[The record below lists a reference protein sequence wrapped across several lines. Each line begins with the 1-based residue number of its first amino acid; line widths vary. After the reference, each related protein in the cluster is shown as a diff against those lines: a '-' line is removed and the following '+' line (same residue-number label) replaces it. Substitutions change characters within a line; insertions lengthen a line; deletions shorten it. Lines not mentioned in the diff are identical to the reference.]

1 MMVRGRHLAVLAT
14 VAAVAGSIGFAVP
27 VSAARPAPSGP
38 KTLPFDGYT
47 WTVKAATRK
56 IGPGPNLFSPDLAWV
71 DAGGALHLRIAKVS
85 GRWNVSEVINQASL
99 GYGTYSWTVRADLDA
114 LDPQA
119 VLGLFTW
126 NDDPAYNH
134 RELDVEFSR
143 WANRADTTNGQFVV
157 QPYDHTGNLLRIT
170 QPRGPATTTHGF
182 TWWPD
187 RVDFFSSASP
197 SSWSYSGP
205 DVPRPG
211 GENARMNLW
220 LFRGTAPSNGQP
232 AEIVITDFTFTPL
245 S

>member
-1 MMVRGRHLAVLAT
+1 MIGRRSVVALALMA
-14 VAAVAGSIGFAVP
+14 AGSIAFAPP
-27 VSAARPAPSGP
+27 VSAARPGPTGP
-38 KTLPFDGYT
+38 KMVAFDGFT
-47 WTVKAATRK
+47 WTVKTSSRK

-71 DAGGALHLRIAKVS
+71 DASGALHLRIAKVG
-85 GRWNVSEVINQASL
+85 GRWNVSEVINQATL

-114 LDPQA
+114 LDPQV

-134 RELDVEFSR
+134 RELDVEFAR
-143 WANRADTTNGQFVV
+143 WGNRADPTNGQYVV
-157 QPYDHTGNLLRIT
+157 QPFDRTGNLLRIT
-170 QPRGPATTTHGF
+170 QPRGVATTTHGF
-182 TWWPD
+182 TWRPD
-187 RVDFFSSASP
+187 RVDFFSSAAP
-197 SSWSYSGP
+197 TSWTYAGP

-232 AEIVITDFTFTPL
+232 AEVVITDFTFTPL